1 MIPFSVL
8 DLSPIIEGGDAG
20 QALGNSL
27 DLARHAEVLG
37 YRRYWVAEH
46 HNLGGVASAATAVV
60 IGHIAGGTTTIRV
73 GAGGVM
79 LPNHAPLV
87 VAEQFGTLECLY
99 PGRIDLGLGR
109 APGADQM
116 TMRALRRHLDSG
128 EDRFPQDVLEL
139 IGYFGPEPDLPG
151 VRAVPGQG
159 LDIPIWILGSSLY
172 GAQLAA
178 ALGLPFAFA
187 SHFAPDQMRAA
198 TALYRSRFRPSA
210 RLAAP
215 HLMLG
220 FNAFAAET
228 DDEARLLFSS
238 LQQAFLNLRRGRPG
252 KLPPPD
258 PELDTRLTPVDRALL
273 DHTLACTAV
282 GSPATVRDGIAAF
295 IRGTG
300 ADELMITAQIFDHA
314 ARKRSFAITAAVRE
328 DLARA

>member
-1 MIPFSVL
+1 
-8 DLSPIIEGGDAG
+8 
-20 QALGNSL
+20 
-27 DLARHAEVLG
+27 
-37 YRRYWVAEH
+37 
-46 HNLGGVASAATAVV
+46 
-60 IGHIAGGTTTIRV
+60 
-73 GAGGVM
+73 
-79 LPNHAPLV
+79 
-87 VAEQFGTLECLY
+87 
-99 PGRIDLGLGR
+99 
-109 APGADQM
+109 
-116 TMRALRRHLDSG
+116 
-128 EDRFPQDVLEL
+128 
-139 IGYFGPEPDLPG
+139 
-151 VRAVPGQG
+151 
-159 LDIPIWILGSSLY
+159 
-172 GAQLAA
+172 
-178 ALGLPFAFA
+178 
-187 SHFAPDQMRAA
+187 MRAA

-238 LQQAFLNLRRGRPG
+238 LQQAFLNLRRGRPA

-258 PELDTRLTPVDRALL
+258 PGLDTRLTPVDRALL